1 MSSVQQHQEELASV
15 NSRNPDVTDAASKV
29 HEYTE
34 LCMQGQISR
43 EEYIELVKDIQ
54 RTLNIN
60 EHMVEEDNLILMN
73 TAINGLIN
81 LASLA

>member
-1 MSSVQQHQEELASV
+1 MSTVQQHQEELANV